1 MKKKVMILFSIMLV
15 VVLSGMLISAITRQ
29 NEDKSNKI
37 TIVTSFYPMYVLAK
51 NIVGDEPNVEVVN
64 LTEFKSGCLHDYQ
77 LTTSDMKKL
86 ENADILIMN
95 GGGMESFIE
104 NVLEAYPNLPIID
117 ASEGI
122 EYLLSEGHDH
132 EDENGIDVEENAGN
146 DEINIEDSS
155 NSSEYEVIEDNHEL
169 EEYNAHVWL
178 NMNYYI
184 KQIQTVQ
191 EALAEFDPK
200 NAAVYQDNGTTY
212 QAEVNDV
219 KEQMET
225 ALAENQNTKIVIFHD
240 SFAYLAQELGLDVVH
255 TVNMDSE
262 SSLSAGEIAE
272 VVDEVNKEQIK
283 ILFTEEQYSTSIA
296 DNIAKETEAS
306 VYVIDS
312 IVSGDMSKDGYISA
326 MKKNLEVLKQ
336 ALSVD

>member
-1 MKKKVMILFSIMLV
+1 MKKKIMILFSIMLV
-15 VVLSGMLISAITRQ
+15 IVLCSMLISALTRQ
-29 NEDKSNKI
+29 KEDKSDKI

-51 NIVGDEPNVEVVN
+51 NIVGDEPNAEVVN

-104 NVLEAYPNLPIID
+104 NILEAYPNLPIID

-132 EDENGIDVEENAGN
+132 EDENGIDVEEDAGN
-146 DEINIEDSS
+146 DETNIASS
-155 NSSEYEVIEDNHEL
+155 LDTSDNEVEEDNHEL
-169 EEYNAHVWL
+169 DEYNAHVWL
-178 NMNYYI
+178 NTNYYI

-191 EALAEFDPK
+191 EALVEYDPK
-200 NAAVYQDNGTTY
+200 NAAIYQDNGTAY
-212 QAEVNDV
+212 QAEVKV
-219 KEQMET
+219 IKEQMEN
-225 ALAENQNTKIVIFHD
+225 ALAETQNTKIVIFHD

-326 MKKNLEVLKQ
+326 MKKNLEVLKK
-336 ALSVD
+336 ALGVD